1 MDQIVG
7 TGRGGHAGPA
17 PAASPVF
24 CAAMQLSATAP
35 DFGRLSASLQR
46 ILRTYGHRRLELEFR
61 LGHRTGGRFVP
72 GVSETAWT
80 ALKQT
85 LDASGSF
92 DVAATSTR
100 ELISDDGSGGK
111 YVVPSEGEP
120 HWMHKKRLLDV
131 DVDTDSSPWCCR
143 TSVSLEEV
151 DPPGPQRPPPSRH
164 RFERHKERWS
174 YRYRCWSVD
183 LTRVASNL
191 PHQLDNDAMSY
202 EVEIEL
208 ADTSELFTRTR
219 DAVLEWGWKLV
230 TDMCGI
236 MLRGTVGGHAHLK
249 ASAGA
254 GLVPCVATAVA
265 PMVVPMVDWT
275 AASSSA
281 GGGTAAT
288 TVGWPAP

>member
-1 MDQIVG
+1 
-7 TGRGGHAGPA
+7 
-17 PAASPVF
+17 
-24 CAAMQLSATAP
+24 MQLSATAP
-35 DFGRLSASLQR
+35 DLGHVSASLR
-46 ILRTYGHRRLELEFR
+46 GILRTYGHRRLELEFR

-85 LDASGSF
+85 LDASKSF
-92 DVAATSTR
+92 AVTESATR

-111 YVVPSEGEP
+111 YVVPADGAAY
-120 HWMHKKRLLDV
+120 WMHKKRLLDV
-131 DVDTDSSPWCCR
+131 DTDTGTPWCCR

-151 DPPGPQRPPPSRH
+151 DRPGGQTAPARH
-164 RFERHKERWS
+164 KFERHKQRWS

-230 TDMCGI
+230 GDVCGI
-236 MLRGTVGGHAHLK
+236 MARG
-249 ASAGA
+249 SN
-254 GLVPCVATAVA
+254 
-265 PMVVPMVDWT
+265 
-275 AASSSA
+275 A
-281 GGGTAAT
+281 GGGFRPT
-288 TVGWPAP
+288 